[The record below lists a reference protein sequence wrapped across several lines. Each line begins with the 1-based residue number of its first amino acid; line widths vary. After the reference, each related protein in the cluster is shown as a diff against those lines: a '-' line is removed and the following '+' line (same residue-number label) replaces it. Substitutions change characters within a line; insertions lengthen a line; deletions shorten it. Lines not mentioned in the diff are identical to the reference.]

1 MGGMKGDVAVM
12 NRAETLEWIDLI
24 LDSLDQ
30 HEMMA
35 IIRESADQFDGEFFE
50 TINSETERYIAA
62 NDQAT
67 ADHLTSIARA
77 IAVVRQNRA
86 ENL

>member
-1 MGGMKGDVAVM
+1 MKGDFGM

-35 IIRESADQFDGEFFE
+35 IIRESAAKFDGEFFE
-50 TINSETERYIAA
+50 TINSETERYLAA

-67 ADHLTSIARA
+67 ADRLTAIARA

>member
-1 MGGMKGDVAVM
+1 M

-24 LDSLDQ
+24 LDSLDD

-35 IIRESADQFDGEFFE
+35 IIRESANNFDGEFFE
-50 TINSETERYIAA
+50 TINSETERYAA
-62 NDQAT
+62 ENDQAT
-67 ADHLTSIARA
+67 ADRLTAIARA
-77 IAVVRQNRA
+77 IAVVRKNRA

>member
-1 MGGMKGDVAVM
+1 MT
-12 NRAETLEWIDLI
+12 REETLEWIEVI
-24 LDSLDQ
+24 LDALDK

-35 IIRESADQFDGEFFE
+35 IIRESASQFDGEFFA
-50 TINSETERYIAA
+50 TMNSEMERYAAA

-67 ADHLTSIARA
+67 ADHLNAIARA

>member
-1 MGGMKGDVAVM
+1 M

-24 LDSLDQ
+24 LDSLDD

-35 IIRESADQFDGEFFE
+35 IIRESANNFDGEFFE
-50 TINSETERYIAA
+50 TINSETERYVAE

-67 ADHLTSIARA
+67 ADRLTAIARA
-77 IAVVRQNRA
+77 IAVVRKNRA

>member
-1 MGGMKGDVAVM
+1 M
-12 NRAETLEWIDLI
+12 NRAETLDWIDLI
-24 LDSLDQ
+24 LDSLDD

-35 IIRESADQFDGEFFE
+35 IIRESANDFDGEFFE
-50 TINSETERYIAA
+50 TINSETERYTAE

-67 ADHLTSIARA
+67 ADRLTAIARA
-77 IAVVRQNRA
+77 IAVVRKNRA

>member
-1 MGGMKGDVAVM
+1 MT
-12 NRAETLEWIDLI
+12 REETLEWIDLI

-35 IIRESADQFDGEFFE
+35 IIKESAGDFDGEFFE
-50 TINSETERYIAA
+50 TISQETERYQAEG
-62 NDQAT
+62 DEAT
-67 ADHLTSIARA
+67 AEQLTTIARA
-77 IAVVRQNRA
+77 IASVRQNRA

>member
-1 MGGMKGDVAVM
+1 M

-24 LDSLDQ
+24 LDSLDD

-35 IIRESADQFDGEFFE
+35 IIRESANDFDGEFFE
-50 TINSETERYIAA
+50 TINSETERYAA
-62 NDQAT
+62 ENDQTT
-67 ADHLTSIARA
+67 ADRLSTIARA
-77 IAVVRQNRA
+77 IAVVRKNRA